1 MLENQLSQKIN
12 LIKKEAIQ
20 LNQDIIFD
28 FTLDGKSVIVAN
40 KDAYFV
46 GLISQSE
53 NTGEIVTHKIDV
65 PKWLWAEQEGFTRD
79 EMAETPLKQDIFIPI
94 NSDILVNKLM
104 LIISFLPKF
113 LNIKLML
120 LYINYLNILVIYRK

>member
-1 MLENQLSQKIN
+1 VLENQLSQKIN

-40 KDAYFV
+40 RDAYFV

-65 PKWLWAEQEGFTRD
+65 SKWLWAEQEGFTRD
-79 EMAETPLKQDIFIPI
+79 EMAEMPLKRDIFIPI

-104 LIISFLPKF
+104 G
-113 LNIKLML
+113 
-120 LYINYLNILVIYRK
+120 R